1 MILEDV
7 TGDTYR
13 YGILTDMTSMPAGE
27 ITTYYTYELDVGGST
42 YILPQTTTR
51 YPVDLGPIR
60 VEGDPAAPE
69 RLGALQSAGRGEIV
83 GNQFESG
90 GARHTIS
97 DSVAVYEYRSG
108 NYYLSTL
115 ARVREGDFTL
125 TGWYDKADSAGG
137 RLRVIVAREA

>member
-1 MILEDV
+1 MGHEC
-7 TGDTYR
+7 
-13 YGILTDMTSMPAGE
+13 E
-27 ITTYYTYELDVGGST
+27 GS
-42 YILPQTTTR
+42 
-51 YPVDLGPIR
+51 
-60 VEGDPAAPE
+60 
-69 RLGALQSAGRGEIV
+69 
-83 GNQFESG
+83 